1 MDMDKISNTSTV
13 DTNHVALAVE
23 ILSALTML
31 LNQYRKARHKTKH
44 VGNLKCVGIEV
55 KKE

>member
-1 MDMDKISNTSTV
+1 MSLKFITNTSTV

>member
-1 MDMDKISNTSTV
+1 MSLKFITNTSTV

-23 ILSALTML
+23 ILPALTML
-31 LNQYRKARHKTKH
+31 LNQYRKARHKTKLW
-44 VGNLKCVGIEV
+44 GNLKCVGIEV